1 VDLPGYGF
9 AKLSGER
16 HDEMIRMSEEY
27 LEERENLQG
36 VFQICD
42 INVITKDDI
51 LMSKYFND
59 TFNNYFIILNKIDSI
74 KPSELEKMV
83 TLAANKLN
91 VTKDKLIL
99 VSAKSSTN
107 VSQVYMTMTKLA
119 RERN

>member
-83 TLAANKLN
+83 TTAANKLG